1 MPIRSIKKQN
11 ITEEIFTQLY
21 DTIVSGEWT
30 PGTKI
35 PSENELCD
43 LLDVSRISVR
53 GALNKLEGMGLIEKK
68 RGSGTYVCELTSS
81 KMANSLVPLVAFN
94 SCELMNI
101 MEFRKIFESEVAG
114 LAAKRATDEDIEK
127 LQKNYD
133 RFVAVKNNLEKSA
146 EYDADFHY
154 LVAQACHNDLLIQ
167 IYDTFAKAYYGNMK
181 TIVRKMGTSFA
192 RKCHKDVLN
201 AIINH
206 DEEKAR
212 EIMRVHINETIKQV
226 QQN

>member
-11 ITEEIFTQLY
+11 ITEEIFT
-21 DTIVSGEWT
+21 
-30 PGTKI
+30 
-35 PSENELCD
+35 
-43 LLDVSRISVR
+43 
-53 GALNKLEGMGLIEKK
+53 
-68 RGSGTYVCELTSS
+68 
-81 KMANSLVPLVAFN
+81 
-94 SCELMNI
+94 
-101 MEFRKIFESEVAG
+101 
-114 LAAKRATDEDIEK
+114 
-127 LQKNYD
+127 
-133 RFVAVKNNLEKSA
+133 
-146 EYDADFHY
+146 
-154 LVAQACHNDLLIQ
+154 Q

-192 RKCHKDVLN
+192 RKCHKDVLD